1 MLKKF
6 VLAIVCAFALTIA
19 LVSIFTFLGVPLE
32 NYGNWIFWMDALVVF
47 YVVLPHKQIS
57 IFNKF
62 IYETN
67 SQIY

>member
-32 NYGNWIFWMDALVVF
+32 TYANWIFWMDALVVF
-47 YVVLPHKQIS
+47 YVVLPAKQS
-57 IFNKF
+57 SVFN
-62 IYETN
+62 
-67 SQIY
+67 S